1 MNPKII
7 FVAGNVMTGKNI
19 LRKLLDG
26 HPNLV
31 CNHVHDRIAMSLLSE
46 EAKQYITRAPSK
58 NLGPFQDSLPT
69 LKITYPCGRSGAID
83 FPDLLNMFFR
93 YGDYRMLQKCAR
105 GKRVVVAS
113 KEGAWEGGDF
123 NFDIRTFE
131 KQIEVGMNNW
141 EGIGGSKTIEEL
153 IQMILRAYIA
163 SWLDIDR
170 GIEEIGADTSSLLGF
185 VDTLSRGIAPIKRAI
200 QELSD
205 PKILIMDRNPPSLL
219 FANATRLAY
228 QSGWLGLA
236 YDEFFRAHLYSQREF
251 AKRLQKFRADAKE
264 LELRYENVKIV
275 DFDKMILDTSTEMNE
290 IARFLEISFD
300 PILTQPSIAGK
311 VLTDSSKPLVG
322 KINDDP
328 YSSLN
333 RKELF
338 LLESLSSFT
347 ATRFQALAD
356 AVIRIRIKIYKLMW
370 RIGLAS
376 K

>member
-46 EAKQYITRAPSK
+46 EAKQYITREPSK
-58 NLGPFQDSLPT
+58 NLRTFQDSLRT
-69 LKITYPCGRSGAID
+69 LEITYPCGRSGAID

-105 GKRVVVAS
+105 GKSVVVAS

-123 NFDIRTFE
+123 NFDISAFE
-131 KQIEVGMNNW
+131 KRIEVEMNNW
-141 EGIGGSKTIEEL
+141 EGTGASKTIEEL
-153 IQMILRAYIA
+153 IQIVFQAYIA

-170 GIEEIGADTSSLLGF
+170 GIEEIGADTSSCSGF
-185 VDTLSRGIAPIKRAI
+185 VDTLSRGLAPIKRAI

-205 PKILIMDRNPPSLL
+205 PKILIMDRDPPSLL
-219 FANATRLAY
+219 FANAIRIAN
-228 QSGWLGLA
+228 QSGWCGDA
-236 YDEFFRAHLYSQREF
+236 YDQRFRAHLYSQREF
-251 AKRLQKFRADAKE
+251 AKRHQKFRRDARE
-264 LELRYENVKIV
+264 LECRHENVKIV
-275 DFDKMILDTSTEMNE
+275 DFDKMILDTSAEMNE
-290 IARFLEISFD
+290 IARFLDIPFD
-300 PILTQPSIAGK
+300 PILTRPSIAGK
-311 VLTDSSKPLVG
+311 VLTESKTSLVG

-328 YSSLN
+328 YSVLN
-333 RKELF
+333 RSELS
-338 LLESLSSFT
+338 LLVSLSTPT

-356 AVIRIRIKIYKLMW
+356 AMLKIKIKLYKLMW
-370 RIGLAS
+370 RVGLAS
-376 K
+376 N